1 MGVGMRLLIVSGM
14 LGSGKTS
21 VILGLADML
30 SRRGLKIAVIENE
43 IGSVGIDG
51 EVLERNGM
59 TVRELKGG
67 CVCCSMRTG
76 MIDTLRTIEAVIGPD
91 LTIIEPT
98 GIADPKHVINAVDG
112 VTGLNISSL
121 FTIIVV
127 DAERILKVRRM
138 FERPLK
144 NQLSVADAVLVNK
157 ADTVC
162 GEEMEETESYIRSLS
177 YSGLIIRTRADNGT
191 NIEKVADLIP

>member
-1 MGVGMRLLIVSGM
+1 MRLLIVSGM

-21 VILGLADML
+21 LILGVAGVL
-30 SRRGLKIAVIENE
+30 SDKGVKIAVIENE

-51 EVLERNGM
+51 EVLERSGM

-112 VTGLNISSL
+112 VTGLNASAL
-121 FTIIVV
+121 FTIIIV

-144 NQLSVADAVLVNK
+144 NQLSVADLVLINK
-157 ADTVC
+157 IDTVC
-162 GEEMEETESYIRSLS
+162 DEEIEEIESYIRSLS
-177 YSGLIIRTRADNGT
+177 YDGVIMRTRTDSGT
-191 NIEKVADLIP
+191 DIEKVADLIP